1 MKFGYSI
8 LYVADVSE
16 TMAFYEAAFGLQRGF
31 ITESKD
37 YGEMQTGD
45 TKLAFGANAFVKTL
59 TTQAFEEASLSKPAP
74 PLEIGLVTQ
83 DVDAAYLKAVHA
95 GATAVKQPQTK
106 PWGQRVG
113 YVRDNNG
120 FLVEICSPL
129 G

>member
-1 MKFGYSI
+1 MKFAYSI
-8 LYVADVSE
+8 LYVASVSE

-31 ITESKD
+31 ITDTKD
-37 YGEMQTGD
+37 YGEMQTGN

-59 TTQAFEEASLSKPAP
+59 TPQPFEEASLSKPAP
-74 PLEIGLVTQ
+74 PLEIGLVTP
-83 DVDAAYLKAVHA
+83 DVDAAYSRAVQV
-95 GATAVKQPQTK
+95 GATAVKQPETK